1 MFFDYATLYHANHD
15 TIPSPQV
22 FTLSD
27 QDIEDFIVF
36 LDNKGYTYETETSK
50 YFNDM
55 INMAKHEDLD
65 STIIASFESMRSS
78 LKPSYKDAIR
88 RNIEEVKEMLGA
100 EIVERYYFQQGRIAY
115 MLRFDKELEQAI
127 QIMQTK
133 K

>member
-1 MFFDYATLYHANHD
+1 
-15 TIPSPQV
+15 
-22 FTLSD
+22 
-27 QDIEDFIVF
+27 
-36 LDNKGYTYETETSK
+36 
-50 YFNDM
+50 M

>member
-1 MFFDYATLYHANHD
+1 
-15 TIPSPQV
+15 
-22 FTLSD
+22 
-27 QDIEDFIVF
+27 
-36 LDNKGYTYETETSK
+36 
-50 YFNDM
+50 
-55 INMAKHEDLD
+55 
-65 STIIASFESMRSS
+65 MRSS